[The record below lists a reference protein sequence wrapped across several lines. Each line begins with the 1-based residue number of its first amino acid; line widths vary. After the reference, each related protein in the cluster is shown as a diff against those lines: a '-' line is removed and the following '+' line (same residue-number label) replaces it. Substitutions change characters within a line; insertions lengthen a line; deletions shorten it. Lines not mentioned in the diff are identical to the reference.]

1 MRGCIYRLG
10 HSSIRRLH
18 LTRAHPTDTLLAAG
32 NFCTPRDM
40 QLVVHVCTYNCV
52 LQALIV
58 TMAGGWYAVLRYHV
72 TPPLF
77 LVFFPGV
84 VNFMALWGQGE
95 RDVTWG
101 LAASKA
107 LGNSFSW
114 AAVGVLVLWAT
125 VWLHVPARA
134 TLGPP
139 TKFGYRPPY
148 KDNGVL
154 YYWVSLTAYFV
165 LEALFPGL
173 STALFLNMP
182 ELLGSLNVSALL
194 LCGLLFV
201 KGRYLPDHPQDKQPP
216 RPVLY
221 EFFTGLELHPRL
233 LGMDVKQLTNC
244 RVGLMAWQLLII
256 AFYIAGVERHGFNI
270 AALVNLLLQSMY
282 LAKFFWWEYGYFNT
296 LDIILDRAGYYICWG
311 CLVWVPC
318 LYTFSSYYL
327 VAHPPQISNL
337 AAVGAALL
345 GVATTLLNYR
355 VDYEKQV
362 FRSAPDGKCVLWG
375 KPARYIVANLVTSPG
390 KSRKLLVSGF
400 WGVARHLNYT
410 FELVA
415 TLAWC
420 LPGWGLGLW
429 PFLYFYFLVALLVHR
444 TFRDEEKCS
453 AQYGDSWELYCKEVP
468 YRLVPYVF

>member
-1 MRGCIYRLG
+1 
-10 HSSIRRLH
+10 
-18 LTRAHPTDTLLAAG
+18 
-32 NFCTPRDM
+32 
-40 QLVVHVCTYNCV
+40 
-52 LQALIV
+52 
-58 TMAGGWYAVLRYHV
+58 
-72 TPPLF
+72 
-77 LVFFPGV
+77 
-84 VNFMALWGQGE
+84 
-95 RDVTWG
+95 
-101 LAASKA
+101 
-107 LGNSFSW
+107 
-114 AAVGVLVLWAT
+114 
-125 VWLHVPARA
+125 
-134 TLGPP
+134 
-139 TKFGYRPPY
+139 
-148 KDNGVL
+148 
-154 YYWVSLTAYFV
+154 
-165 LEALFPGL
+165 
-173 STALFLNMP
+173 
-182 ELLGSLNVSALL
+182 
-194 LCGLLFV
+194 
-201 KGRYLPDHPQDKQPP
+201 
-216 RPVLY
+216 
-221 EFFTGLELHPRL
+221 
-233 LGMDVKQLTNC
+233 MDVKQLTNC